1 MPAQDKTFLQ
11 TFERLYQPAEQAVAE
26 IAGGS
31 LSGRQMHALRGVI
44 HALAD
49 EAASAHAAGQR

>member
-1 MPAQDKTFLQ
+1 MPKRQQQDRYLQ
-11 TFERLYQPAEQAVAE
+11 TFDRLYSPAEQALAE

-31 LSGRQMHALRGVI
+31 LSGRQLHALRGVI

-49 EAASAHAAGQR
+49 EAAQAQTRR